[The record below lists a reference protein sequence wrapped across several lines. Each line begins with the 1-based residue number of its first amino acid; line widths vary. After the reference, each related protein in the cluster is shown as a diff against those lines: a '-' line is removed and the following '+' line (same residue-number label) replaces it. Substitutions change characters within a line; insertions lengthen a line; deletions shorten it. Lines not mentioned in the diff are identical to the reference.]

1 MTGEAGALIG
11 LAGGSGSGKTSVARA
26 IYEDLGPDKVIILR
40 QDNYYKDLSHLSAGE
55 RAAYNFDHPDA
66 FDTELLLGHVDA
78 LLAGGAAEIPTYDY
92 VNHVRTTQTE
102 RVDGHKIVLLEGILV
117 FYDPALRARMHMKIF
132 IDTDADVRFIRRLK
146 RDVFERGRTVES
158 IIDQYET
165 FVRPMHQQFIE
176 PMKRYADII
185 IPEGAF
191 NTVAVNLLKNEVR
204 ALFASLG

>member
-1 MTGEAGALIG
+1 MSARTGGLIG

-26 IYEDLGPDKVIILR
+26 IYEDLGADKVIILR
-40 QDNYYKDLSHLSAGE
+40 QDNYYRDLSHLGAAE
-55 RAAYNFDHPDA
+55 RDAYNFDHPDA
-66 FDTELLLGHVDA
+66 FDTALLVEHVDA
-78 LLAGGAAEIPTYDY
+78 LLAGGEADIPTYDY
-92 VNHVRTTQTE
+92 VNHVRTSRHD
-102 RVDGHKIVLLEGILV
+102 RVAGHKIVLLEGILV
-117 FYDPALRARMHMKIF
+117 FYDPALRERMHLKIF

-165 FVRPMHQQFIE
+165 FVRPMHQQFVE
-176 PMKRYADII
+176 PSKRYADII
-185 IPEGAF
+185 IPEGAY